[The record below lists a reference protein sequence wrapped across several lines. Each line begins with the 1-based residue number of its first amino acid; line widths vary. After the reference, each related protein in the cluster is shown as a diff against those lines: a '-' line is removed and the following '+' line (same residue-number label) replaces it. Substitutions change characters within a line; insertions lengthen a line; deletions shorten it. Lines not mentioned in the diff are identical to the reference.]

1 MSASS
6 THAVDTSAD
15 LRRYTIGFVL
25 ALVLTVIPFGFVA
38 FGWLSA
44 GTTLLIVAITG
55 VLQIIVHLVFFL
67 HLDWSAEN
75 RWNTAS
81 TLFTGLILFI
91 LVGGTI
97 WLFYSLNMRM

>member
-1 MSASS
+1 MAASP
-6 THAVDTSAD
+6 TETVDTSAD

-25 ALVLTVIPFGFVA
+25 AVVLTIIPFALAA
-38 FGWLSA
+38 FGWLSTGA
-44 GTTLLIVAITG
+44 TLLIVAIAG
-55 VLQIIVHLVFFL
+55 VLQILVHLAFFL
-67 HLDWSAEN
+67 HLDFSAEN

-81 TLFTGLILFI
+81 AFFTALILFI